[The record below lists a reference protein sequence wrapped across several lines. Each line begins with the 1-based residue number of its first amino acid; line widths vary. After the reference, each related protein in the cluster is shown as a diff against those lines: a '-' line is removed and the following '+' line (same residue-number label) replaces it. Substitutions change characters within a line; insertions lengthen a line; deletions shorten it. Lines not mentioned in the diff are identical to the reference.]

1 MFICQREINDAICPL
16 ITLNPITGTYLADRQ
31 IILRKMGRELSFSNL
46 SWQKRFNKK
55 PTFGKH
61 YAYFLHIHLMEHAL
75 QQGW

>member
-1 MFICQREINDAICPL
+1 MFICQREINEAICP
-16 ITLNPITGTYLADRQ
+16 LNPITGTYLADRQ

-46 SWQKRFNKK
+46 PWQKRFNKK

-61 YAYFLHIHLMEHAL
+61 YAYIHLMEHAL